1 MQATVSELVKVYRTS
16 DPFYIA
22 DQLNIH
28 VRYADADDNFKGVYV
43 PIDDKK
49 LIVLNKSFK
58 HTQENKF
65 YMAHELYHAI
75 NHSDVVAYYHN
86 GYQVKAKFERE
97 ANQFATYLCL
107 VDTTIY
113 EGQSEQ
119 EVMRANHIPLEMRG
133 YLRSV

>member
-1 MQATVSELVKVYRTS
+1 MQATVSELVKVYRTN
-16 DPFYIA
+16 DPFNIA
-22 DQLNIH
+22 DQLNIY

-43 PIDDKK
+43 PIDGKK
-49 LIVLNKSFK
+49 LIVLNLALK
-58 HTQENKF
+58 HRPENKF

-75 NHSDVVAYYHN
+75 NHSDVVSYYHN
-86 GYQVKAKFERE
+86 GYNVKAKFERE

-107 VDTTIY
+107 VGATIY
-113 EGQSEQ
+113 EGQSDK